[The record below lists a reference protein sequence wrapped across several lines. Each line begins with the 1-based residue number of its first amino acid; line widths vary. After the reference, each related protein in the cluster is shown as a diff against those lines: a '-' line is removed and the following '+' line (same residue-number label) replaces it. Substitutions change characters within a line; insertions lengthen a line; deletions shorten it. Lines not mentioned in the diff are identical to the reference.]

1 MLMLYTI
8 SDFSREYEGSVRL
21 IAGSDGVSRAVSGVG
36 ILDYELMPGLKNK
49 YQRVNFSS
57 DEIIL
62 STFLYAKDD
71 PYLITEAVK
80 YLVAKGTSGLIIK
93 NVLHIPI
100 PDQAIRYANARHYPV
115 FLTTDDSLFFDSVI
129 YEVKRHIE
137 QLTSIDF
144 AQREIDALR
153 TDVSPESIC
162 RRIRGLNPS
171 FLDEAVALFASFAEP
186 LDPRTFL
193 QIERLCAKSTLAG
206 CHNMLAPYDGG
217 LLFVATSDS
226 EQTLD
231 VERIVQALTEL
242 IEASDIDGGAEGLGI
257 SDILFGDEAVAQ
269 AISQA
274 IYAQRLSCQRAEGP
288 VRYTQLGILRTVMP
302 FAETPEMRSFS
313 EAILSPIREHDSE
326 HGSELESTLAAFIE
340 NGRRIEQ
347 TAKQTGQHPN
357 TIRYR
362 LDKVAGT
369 TPCSSL
375 TRNKAPLRCAGIST
389 RVTGLPLVWASCSM
403 SVAVPHRHSSAGATK
418 ASSPLSTAASS
429 SGATP
434 VSSASERASAERAR
448 SALADVS
455 ASGSYSPTV
464 MAALPL
470 TSITSM
476 STPSCAV

>member
-21 IAGSDGVSRAVSGVG
+21 IAGSDGISRAVSGVG

-57 DEIIL
+57 DEIVL

-137 QLTSIDF
+137 QLASIDF

-162 RRIRGLNPS
+162 RRIRRLNPS

-226 EQTLD
+226 EQALD

-242 IEASDIDGGAEGLGI
+242 IEASGIDGGAEGLGI

-340 NGRRIEQ
+340 NDRRIER
-347 TAKQTGQHPN
+347 TAKQTSQHPN

-362 LDKVAGT
+362 LDKVTA
-369 TPCSSL
+369 L
-375 TRNKAPLRCAGIST
+375 
-389 RVTGLPLVWASCSM
+389 TGLSYKCAPEM
-403 SVAVPHRHSSAGATK
+403 EQ
-418 ASSPLSTAASS
+418 LSLAYAI
-429 SGATP
+429 
-434 VSSASERASAERAR
+434 ERAR
-448 SALADVS
+448 SLQ
-455 ASGSYSPTV
+455 
-464 MAALPL
+464 
-470 TSITSM
+470 
-476 STPSCAV
+476 

>member
-1 MLMLYTI
+1 MLYTI

-49 YQRVNFSS
+49 YQRANFSS
-57 DEIIL
+57 DEIVL

-137 QLTSIDF
+137 QLASIDF

-242 IEASDIDGGAEGLGI
+242 IEASGIDGGAEGLGI
-257 SDILFGDEAVAQ
+257 SDILFGDEAPILSTSRGSRPLYAARHPENRDAFCGNPGD
-269 AISQA
+269 AIVLGGDSLA
-274 IYAQRLSCQRAEGP
+274 DTRARQRAWQ
-288 VRYTQLGILRTVMP
+288 RTGIN
-302 FAETPEMRSFS
+302 A
-313 EAILSPIREHDSE
+313 
-326 HGSELESTLAAFIE
+326 
-340 NGRRIEQ
+340 RRIHRERP
-347 TAKQTGQHPN
+347 T
-357 TIRYR
+357 YR
-362 LDKVAGT
+362 ANRQADW
-369 TPCSSL
+369 P
-375 TRNKAPLRCAGIST
+375 APEHNSISP
-389 RVTGLPLVWASCSM
+389 R
-403 SVAVPHRHSSAGATK
+403 
-418 ASSPLSTAASS
+418 
-429 SGATP
+429 
-434 VSSASERASAERAR
+434 
-448 SALADVS
+448 
-455 ASGSYSPTV
+455 
-464 MAALPL
+464 
-470 TSITSM
+470 
-476 STPSCAV
+476 

>member
-1 MLMLYTI
+1 MLYTV

-21 IAGSDGVSRAVSGVG
+21 IAGSDGVSHAVSGVG

-57 DEIIL
+57 DEIVL

-137 QLTSIDF
+137 QLASIDF

-171 FLDEAVALFASFAEP
+171 FLDEAVALFASFAES

-193 QIERLCAKSTLAG
+193 QIERLCAKSTLTG

-231 VERIVQALTEL
+231 VERIVQALT
-242 IEASDIDGGAEGLGI
+242 GL
-257 SDILFGDEAVAQ
+257 
-269 AISQA
+269 
-274 IYAQRLSCQRAEGP
+274 
-288 VRYTQLGILRTVMP
+288 
-302 FAETPEMRSFS
+302 
-313 EAILSPIREHDSE
+313 
-326 HGSELESTLAAFIE
+326 
-340 NGRRIEQ
+340 
-347 TAKQTGQHPN
+347 
-357 TIRYR
+357 
-362 LDKVAGT
+362 
-369 TPCSSL
+369 
-375 TRNKAPLRCAGIST
+375 
-389 RVTGLPLVWASCSM
+389 
-403 SVAVPHRHSSAGATK
+403 
-418 ASSPLSTAASS
+418 
-429 SGATP
+429 
-434 VSSASERASAERAR
+434 
-448 SALADVS
+448 
-455 ASGSYSPTV
+455 
-464 MAALPL
+464 
-470 TSITSM
+470 
-476 STPSCAV
+476 